1 MSLGLVRLR
10 TLMVDGLARNFI
22 VSPHLAEILNSSNTG
37 NGEMPTDDAWNIR
50 P

>member
-10 TLMVDGLARNFI
+10 TLMADGLARNFI
-22 VSPHLAEILNSSNTG
+22 VSPHLAEVLNTG
-37 NGEMPTDDAWNIR
+37 TTGHGEMPTDNTWNMQ